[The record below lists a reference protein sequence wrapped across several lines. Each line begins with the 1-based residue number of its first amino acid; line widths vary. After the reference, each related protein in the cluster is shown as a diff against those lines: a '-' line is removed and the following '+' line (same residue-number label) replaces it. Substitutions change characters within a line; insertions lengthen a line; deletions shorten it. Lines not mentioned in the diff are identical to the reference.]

1 MKMVKHNGKMVPF
14 FAADG
19 KGSKDLKKAMYG
31 MKMRRAEEGVMVGKT
46 PKGKKATPEESLR
59 FAEDMLEDTKQKLKA
74 LGGEDRF
81 DYQETLKERRRLKE
95 QMMNYQST
103 IDRIKKEL
111 EA

>member
-1 MKMVKHNGKMVPF
+1 MKMVKHNGKTVPF

-31 MKMRRAEEGVMVGKT
+31 MKMRRAEEGTMVDKT
-46 PKGKKATPEESLR
+46 PKGKKATPEESLK
-59 FAEDMLEDTKQKLKA
+59 FAEEMLKDTKQRLKA

-81 DYQETLKERRRLKE
+81 DYKETLKERRMLKE

>member
-1 MKMVKHNGKMVPF
+1 
-14 FAADG
+14 
-19 KGSKDLKKAMYG
+19 
-31 MKMRRAEEGVMVGKT
+31 
-46 PKGKKATPEESLR
+46 
-59 FAEDMLEDTKQKLKA
+59 KQKLKA